1 MRSGNRTELTLMW
14 KKVAYTLCERE
25 KAACILYWKKN
36 EPCLLVEPGKWWRE
50 LEGSNTHMLTHVLTS
65 KCMHTGCRHIGMT

>member
-1 MRSGNRTELTLMW
+1 MHSVLE
-14 KKVAYTLCERE
+14 
-25 KAACILYWKKN
+25 KN
-36 EPCLLVEPGKWWRE
+36 EPGLLVEPGKWWRE